1 MKILGYDEVDKQQV
15 IELNM
20 ACFRWMLTPELAE
33 EIRKVDKHCPDYFA
47 IHAVEKDEILSQVGF
62 ITLDTETIEGI
73 ESIGFIWG
81 VCTKP
86 SAASK
91 GAARALM
98 IEAHRRLLDE
108 GVRYSFLGTG
118 KSLIAYD
125 LYRKLGYM
133 DFSWDN
139 SGIKRCREIQRTR
152 SDLTFS
158 STSRNKPYF
167 EIFEEYSK
175 DLLGFTHRP
184 KNFLKVRKAWSWMPV
199 DLTGIFLRDEK
210 PIGYMIGSREGKI
223 IKILEL
229 CCPDIKEMKTCIKA
243 LESKFRPEYLTFSWT
258 SRSKVVDSYL
268 KFGFSQIGRTWGIF
282 MIADLKGKDKI
293 GRFRSLYGI
302 DDDRFQMT
310 AVDEY

>member
-33 EIRKVDKHCPDYFA
+33 EIRKVDKRCPDYFA

-62 ITLDTETIEGI
+62 ITLDTKTIDGVEN
-73 ESIGFIWG
+73 IGFIWG

-91 GAARALM
+91 GAARMLM
-98 IEAHRRLLDE
+98 KEAHKRLLDE
-108 GVRYSFLGTG
+108 GVRYSFLGTA

-125 LYRKLGYM
+125 LYIKLGYM
-133 DFSWDN
+133 DFSWFN
-139 SGIKRCREIQRTR
+139 SGIKRCGKTQGTK
-152 SDLTFS
+152 SDMTFS
-158 STSRNKPYF
+158 ITSRNKPFF
-167 EIFEEYSK
+167 EIFEEYSQ

-199 DLTGIFLRDEK
+199 DLTGIFLREEE
-210 PIGYMIGSREGKI
+210 PIGYVIGSRDGKI
-223 IKILEL
+223 VKILEL
-229 CCPDIKEMKTCIKA
+229 CCLDIKDMKACIEV
-243 LESKFRPEYLTFSWT
+243 LELKYKPAYLTFSWT
-258 SRSKVVDSYL
+258 SRSKIVDSYI
-268 KFGFSQIGRTWGIF
+268 KFGFNQIERTWGIF
-282 MIADLKGKDKI
+282 MIADLKGKKKI
-293 GRFRSLYGI
+293 GRFRSLYGL